1 MPGTGSSLSGK
12 ATGSDDVEGRRSG
25 IDLRVTMPTVEVYNT
40 NRDLVGQLELGA
52 DVFAVPVKPHVMH
65 EVVLYQLAKRRAGTA
80 KTKGRS
86 EISGGGRKPWRQKG
100 TGRARAG
107 TSRSPIW
114 RGGGTIHGPQP
125 RDYQMRVPKKV
136 RRLALKMA
144 LSQKLLDQNL
154 TVLDDLR
161 MERIKTK
168 DFLSMLDRF
177 EISQALVVLSQQDEM
192 VERSAR
198 NIPHVKVLKS
208 EGLNVYDLFRYRSLL
223 MTREAVARLEEALG
237 S

>member
-1 MPGTGSSLSGK
+1 
-12 ATGSDDVEGRRSG
+12 
-25 IDLRVTMPTVEVYNT
+25 MPTVDIYST
-40 NRDLVGQLELGA
+40 NRDVVGQLELRE
-52 DVFAVPVKPHVMH
+52 DIFAVPVKTHVLH

-86 EISGGGRKPWRQKG
+86 EVSGGGKKPWRQKG

-125 RDYQMRVPKKV
+125 RSYDMRIPKKV

-144 LSQKLLDQNL
+144 LSQKLVDKEM
-154 TVLDDLR
+154 TVLDSLQL
-161 MERIKTK
+161 ERIKTK
-168 DFLSMLDRF
+168 DFVEILKRF
-177 EISQALVVLSQQDEM
+177 ELQKTLVVIDRQDET

-198 NIPHVKVLKS
+198 NIPNVKVLRS
-208 EGLNVYDLFRYRSLL
+208 EGLNVYDLLHYHHLL
-223 MTREAVARLEEALG
+223 LTRATVGKIEETLG